1 MEKTAAAAAFRE
13 IQHEK
18 ALFIAAFG
26 QKGLVIFMTVQK
38 RLDRVYQ
45 TAPEIP
51 FDDTSRFVF
60 MSDCHRGDGS
70 WADNFARNQNL
81 CYAALRHYYIKGFT
95 YFELGDGDELW
106 ENKCLCDIVTMHS
119 DIFSLMAR
127 FYREGRLYML
137 YGNHDM
143 AKKSKSI
150 YKSYAVVEDEFEQTK
165 KALFPDIAI
174 HESLKLRH
182 RRTGREILL
191 THGHQADFLNY
202 RLWRLARFLVRY
214 LWRPLELSGI
224 NDPTDPGKN
233 YHKKSRVH
241 QCLSDWSAQN
251 QCMLIAGH
259 THKPALPPPG
269 ESLYFND
276 GSCVHPRCITAVELE
291 NGMAALVKWAH
302 FTKMDGTLYVDRE
315 ILAGPY
321 EIEAYF

>member
-1 MEKTAAAAAFRE
+1 
-13 IQHEK
+13 
-18 ALFIAAFG
+18 
-26 QKGLVIFMTVQK
+26 MTIQK

-51 FDDTSRFVF
+51 FDDTSRLVF

-191 THGHQADFLNY
+191 THGDQADFLYY

-269 ESLYFND
+269 TQYCTSLCHTGIPLSFLQVLYFQVQIYVLPAVAAAVPSYPSFFPNTY
-276 GSCVHPRCITAVELE
+276 STACLSFSSFFISSV
-291 NGMAALVKWAH
+291 
-302 FTKMDGTLYVDRE
+302 
-315 ILAGPY
+315 P
-321 EIEAYF
+321 